1 MQSNPKSKAVSA
13 YFKAKREERGLTQE
27 ELSRFLGYTT
37 KQIVSNWERGVCSPP
52 LNKLYEICKILNL
65 NQEEVITLFLNETES
80 ILKQHLSRK
89 SPRRKSSSS

>member
-1 MQSNPKSKAVSA
+1 MQSNPKSKAISA

-27 ELSRFLGYTT
+27 ELSRFLGYST
-37 KQIVSNWERGVCSPP
+37 KQIVSNWERGVCAPP

-65 NQEEVITLFLNETES
+65 DQGEVISLFLDETES

-89 SPRRKSSSS
+89 GTKKKASNA